1 MAKAK
6 RIARQLRQ
14 LGDYNKSP
22 ASANVTAIYPPPLDY
37 TFTIGHPLHDT
48 PNTCKVSS
56 APGNHGKAMASAQA
70 PEWQASMER
79 ELASMSKH
87 DIYELVHAPKV
98 CKIVGS
104 LWVFKVKSDGLFKS
118 ILCTRFL
125 SGSRNILWKYIRSNL
140 SHLKCS
146 HCVGHCFLPRLEC
159 GSARCT
165 DSISSE

>member
-6 RIARQLRQ
+6 RNARQLRQ

-118 ILCTRFL
+118 LFCAQ
-125 SGSRNILWKYIRSNL
+125 GSCQVAGIY
-140 SHLKCS
+140 
-146 HCVGHCFLPRLEC
+146 F
-159 GSARCT
+159 GSTYAPICR
-165 DSISSE
+165 ISSVRIVLAIASCHD